1 MRQPRNGD
9 RSGAVVPGMSTS
21 ATSSPRSG
29 TSGDIWEKAARA
41 GYAVSGVLHLV
52 LGFLIVK
59 IGFGANAEAD
69 QSHALASLGHN
80 PLGAVILWAAAAAF
94 LALGLWQ
101 AADALRSSEDA
112 KDRAKA
118 GGKAVMYAALAFTAA
133 SVAMG
138 SSGKN
143 GDQQA
148 QGFAGTLMQ
157 APAGRLLVGAVGL
170 GIMAGAVYHVVK
182 GAHQKFLED
191 LRALPG
197 HEHLGTGVKGLGT
210 VGYIAK
216 GVALGVVGL
225 LFVSAAVAANP
236 DKAKGVD
243 GAVEWLLGAPGGP
256 VVVVLVGLGF
266 AAYGLYSFARARY
279 ARM

>member
-1 MRQPRNGD
+1 MRQSRNAAAT
-9 RSGAVVPGMSTS
+9 RMVVPGMTSTS
-21 ATSSPRSG
+21 SSPRSG
-29 TSGDIWEKAARA
+29 TTGDIWEKAART
-41 GYAVSGVLHLV
+41 GYAVSGVLHVV

-59 IGFGANAEAD
+59 IGLGANAEAD

-80 PLGAVILWAAAAAF
+80 PLGTVLLAAAAIAF
-94 LALGLWQ
+94 LALALWQ
-101 AADALRSSEDA
+101 AADALRSDEDA
-112 KDRAKA
+112 MDRLKA
-118 GGKAVMYAALAFTAA
+118 AGKAVLYAALAFTSA
-133 SVAMG
+133 SIAMG
-138 SSGKN
+138 SSAGN
-143 GDQQA
+143 GDQKA

-170 GIMAGAVYHVVK
+170 GIIAGAGYHVVK
-182 GAHQKFLED
+182 GVRRKFLED

-197 HEHLGTGVKGLGT
+197 HEHLGKGVTGLGI
-210 VGYIAK
+210 VGYTAK
-216 GVALGVVGL
+216 GVALLVVGI
-225 LFVSAAVAANP
+225 LFVSAALTANP